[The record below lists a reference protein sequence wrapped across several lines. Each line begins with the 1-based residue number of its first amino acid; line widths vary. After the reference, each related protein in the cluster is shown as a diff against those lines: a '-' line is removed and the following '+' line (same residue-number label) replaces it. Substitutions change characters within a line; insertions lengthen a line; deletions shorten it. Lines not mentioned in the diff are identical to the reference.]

1 MNRAASTM
9 PPPSSVCS
17 EGTSPRNMNTHSG
30 VKGTSSAAS
39 NVASAAGTRF
49 EPKV

>member
-1 MNRAASTM
+1 MDRAASTM
-9 PPPSSVCS
+9 PPPTSVWID
-17 EGTSPRNMNTHSG
+17 GVSPMNTNTHSG

-49 EPKV
+49 DPKV